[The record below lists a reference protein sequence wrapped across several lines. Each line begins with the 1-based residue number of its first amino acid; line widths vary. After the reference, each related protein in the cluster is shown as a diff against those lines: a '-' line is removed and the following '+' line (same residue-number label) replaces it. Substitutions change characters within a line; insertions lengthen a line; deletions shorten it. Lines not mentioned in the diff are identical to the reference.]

1 MGAAGASSIDGVNVR
16 DLVVVNHVLAPRVGS
31 GRDLAVAKAINHVL
45 VDRGAD
51 LGVVAAAL
59 RARFRAERSLEP
71 PSTSG
76 VVWNFAPTISGGSH
90 MGITSL
96 DVSATYTKGVRPA
109 VRAVLTS
116 DLR

>member
-1 MGAAGASSIDGVNVR
+1 MIVSWYVMATAHDHISQVTAAWANLQKQVDHCDTVR
-16 DLVVVNHVLAPRVGS
+16 N
-31 GRDLAVAKAINHVL
+31 I
-45 VDRGAD
+45 
-51 LGVVAAAL
+51 LGVVDAAR
-59 RARFRAERSLEP
+59 RARFKAERSLEP

-76 VVWNFAPTISGGSH
+76 VVWNFAPTASGGSH

-116 DLR
+116 DLM